1 MSGKKYFQ
9 SVLTGM
15 VLGILLAGIFGAGFF
30 FRDFIDSQRIN
41 TYQDKS
47 LDYPLLREVQTVI
60 DSIFLRE
67 QPSETQREYAA
78 IRGMLSELGDKNTFF
93 IDPPVAQSESDV
105 LSGTYGG
112 IGVALKRNEK
122 GEIELYPFDDSP
134 ANQRGVI
141 AGSILVAVNGVL
153 ITLEDQQDAVDQLL
167 RGEVKEGS
175 GVEITIRPPKTNTDK
190 TVFIE
195 FAVINIPSVVWRVLA
210 EDERIGYVQLI
221 RFTNRTPDE
230 LKQALNDLKT
240 QSIQAI
246 VLDLRN
252 NGGGLLQESIVVA
265 SQFLGNGVIA
275 YEVSRDG
282 ETAYP
287 VIEGGLTTAL
297 PMAVLVNSRT
307 ASASELVAGAIRDR
321 ERGILI
327 GQTTYGKG
335 TVQQIYPLSDGS
347 SVHVTFAE
355 WLPPSKISLEGIGLS
370 PDISMIPDA
379 NGRDVELGEAIRYLT
394 KSLE

>member
-1 MSGKKYFQ
+1 MKKYLQ

-15 VLGILLAGIFGAGFF
+15 ALGVLLAGIFGAGFF
-30 FRDFIDSQRIN
+30 FRDFVDNQRLN

-47 LDYPLLREVQTVI
+47 FDYPLLREVQIVI
-60 DSIFLRE
+60 DGIFLRD
-67 QPSETQREYAA
+67 QPSETQREYGA
-78 IRGMLSELGDKNTFF
+78 IRGMLAELGDKNTFF

-112 IGVALKRNEK
+112 IGVAIKRNEK

-134 ANQRGVI
+134 ASQKGIV
-141 AGSILVAVNGVL
+141 AGSILMAVNG
-153 ITLEDQQDAVDQLL
+153 IQIKLEDQQDAVDQLL

-175 GVEITIRPPKTNTDK
+175 GVEITIRPPNSDADK
-190 TVFIE
+190 IVFIE
-195 FAVINIPSVVWRVLA
+195 FAVINIPSVVWRVLS
-210 EDERIGYVQLI
+210 EDERIGYIQLI

-230 LKQALNDLKT
+230 LKQALTELQS
-240 QSIQAI
+240 QSIEAV

-265 SQFLGNGVIA
+265 SQFLADGIIA
-275 YEVSRDG
+275 YEISREG

-287 VIEGGLTTAL
+287 VIEGELTTQL
-297 PMAVLVNSRT
+297 PMAVLVNGRT

-379 NGRDVELGEAIRYLT
+379 NGRDVELGEAIRYLA
-394 KSLE
+394 KALE